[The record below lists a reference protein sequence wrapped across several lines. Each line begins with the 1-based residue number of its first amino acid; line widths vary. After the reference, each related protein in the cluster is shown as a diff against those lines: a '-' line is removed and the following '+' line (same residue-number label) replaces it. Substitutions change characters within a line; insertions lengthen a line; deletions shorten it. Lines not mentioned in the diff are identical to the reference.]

1 MKTLVSIITLTVLL
15 ALSALGQTPTVASPQ
30 LAAATLPS
38 YIFGGV
44 SYNQFGSPVFAGVF
58 SALEPES
65 QSIGLLASES
75 IDIQPVSYTD
85 PKTGKTGYVL
95 AASVR
100 VGQHK
105 ILLNTV
111 DPAAT
116 TFKPSF
122 ALLLGGDAG
131 AAVSSSSPTP
141 GAPSSISVGLSGS
154 FTLSAFY
161 RFRQHWAAG
170 VAVRA
175 LYISG
180 VGPAGSSAINP
191 VIEPGLVY
199 CK

>member
-1 MKTLVSIITLTVLL
+1 MLKTITIALFTVLI
-15 ALSALGQTPTVASPQ
+15 AFCVSAQTTP
-30 LAAATLPS
+30 LPS
-38 YIFGGV
+38 AALPTYIFGGV

-65 QSIGLLASES
+65 QSLGLLASES
-75 IDIQPVSYTD
+75 IDLQPVSYTD
-85 PKTGKTGYVL
+85 PKTGKPGYVL

-105 ILLNTV
+105 ILLNTA
-111 DPAAT
+111 DSAAT

-122 ALLLGGDAG
+122 ALLIGGDAG
-131 AAVSSSSPTP
+131 AAISSSSPTP

-161 RFRQHWAAG
+161 RFKQHWAAG

-191 VIEPGLVY
+191 VIEPGLLY